1 MVYFVASQPFTKFV
15 NNFIEFAN
23 EAFIFGCSILVL
35 TISNPNNSTEEN
47 LSIGWA
53 LIYAVSLNVMGNF
66 VVVGYMT
73 SGDLF

>member
-15 NNFIEFAN
+15 NNVIEFVN
-23 EAFIFGCSILVL
+23 EAFIFVCSILVL

-47 LSIGWA
+47 LSIGWV